1 MNIQTKARTEDTR
14 ARIMETAETLFRRL
28 GYAKTAVAD
37 IASELG
43 MSPAN
48 IYRFFP
54 SKTAIVQAICQR
66 CLSELEEKVWAV
78 ARSREPGERSAW
90 SGCSSK
96 SSPIT
101 RKIFWR
107 NRRLAT
113 SSRSRWRRAGPPS
126 RRTRRCIRTAIE
138 LILRDGIEAG
148 EFEPVDPRET
158 SALIMRAYV
167 GYCHP
172 VLLAQGLQEGHDLE
186 AEARAL
192 IRFLLRAITPKKV
205 TCHDQVPSPP
215 QLRPEIDDF
224 LFSSVI
230 SHQSAIEVPDRRS
243 GPGGAAP

>member
-37 IASELG
+37 IAAELE

-78 ARSREPGERSAW
+78 ARSKSPASARLERLQLE
-90 SGCSSK
+90 
-96 SSPIT
+96 I
-101 RKIFWR
+101 
-107 NRRLAT
+107 LAYHKENLLEEQRV
-113 SSRSRWRRAGPPS
+113 SDIVQVAMEESWAAINAHKEV
-126 RRTRRCIRTAIE
+126 IRTAIE
-138 LILRDGIEAG
+138 LILRDGIEAK
-148 EFEPVDPRET
+148 EFEPVDPREIST
-158 SALIMRAYV
+158 LIMKAYA

-172 VLLAQGLQEGHDLE
+172 VLLAQGVQEGNDLE

-192 IRFLLRAITPKKV
+192 IRLLIRAITPKK
-205 TCHDQVPSPP
+205 
-215 QLRPEIDDF
+215 
-224 LFSSVI
+224 
-230 SHQSAIEVPDRRS
+230 
-243 GPGGAAP
+243 